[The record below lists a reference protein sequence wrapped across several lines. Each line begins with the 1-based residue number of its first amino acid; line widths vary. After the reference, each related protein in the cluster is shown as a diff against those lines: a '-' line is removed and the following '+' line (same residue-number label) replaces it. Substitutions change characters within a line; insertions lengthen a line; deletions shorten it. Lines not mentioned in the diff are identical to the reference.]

1 MGFRKRL
8 EAIYLCFCCFPSF
21 IIQALKFIIQVSRK
35 LKTILT
41 ISKLVWKQKKI
52 TEWGCGVVVSRRPD
66 EHDDGDADDS
76 GQDENDEGDDD
87 DDGGVAQEP
96 MFERV
101 VRAQLHDGSAQYR
114 PGEEA
119 LARGTNPRLKYK
131 YWN

>member
-1 MGFRKRL
+1 MLF
-8 EAIYLCFCCFPSF
+8 ISF
-21 IIQALKFIIQVSRK
+21 IVQVFKFVVIQVRSLFVK
-35 LKTILT
+35 MK
-41 ISKLVWKQKKI
+41 V
-52 TEWGCGVVVSRRPD
+52 TEWGCSVVVSRRPD

-76 GQDENDEGDDD
+76 GQDENNEGYDD

-119 LARGTNPRLKYK
+119 LARGTNPRLKFK
-131 YWN
+131 YWI